1 LKNIREELR
10 DRGTE
15 LFRQHGID
23 DKTRT
28 DKCISDALNYMNDI
42 SFRDRV
48 DEMVAVVN
56 NVAPIVLAAIPDS
69 SRQLVRARNDLAH
82 YGESHNTESFEAKI
96 DRWTVFYLAIPWM
109 LRVILLERA
118 GVEPE
123 TLRNALDE
131 SMAFAYYR
139 ATIKSIVDDLGWSSG
154 T

>member
-1 LKNIREELR
+1 
-10 DRGTE
+10 
-15 LFRQHGID
+15 
-23 DKTRT
+23 
-28 DKCISDALNYMNDI
+28 
-42 SFRDRV
+42 
-48 DEMVAVVN
+48 
-56 NVAPIVLAAIPDS
+56 
-69 SRQLVRARNDLAH
+69 
-82 YGESHNTESFEAKI
+82 
-96 DRWTVFYLAIPWM
+96 M